1 MSDGLTGARVQTMSI
16 PSAPTVQAMINA
28 CTDHFTQLIADG
40 CAEDVA
46 LDRTWDA
53 YVCAF
58 AQSANHC
65 FDPRDRLF
73 ENKLRTIRE
82 RGF

>member
-1 MSDGLTGARVQTMSI
+1 MTI
-16 PSAPTVQAMINA
+16 PSAQTVQVMLSA
-28 CTDHFTQLIADG
+28 CTDHYSQLITHG

-58 AQSANHC
+58 AQSTTHC

>member
-1 MSDGLTGARVQTMSI
+1 MTIPNVQT
-16 PSAPTVQAMINA
+16 VQVMLSA
-28 CTDHFTQLIADG
+28 CTGHYSQLITDG

-58 AQSANHC
+58 AQSTNHC

>member
-1 MSDGLTGARVQTMSI
+1 MSMTTT
-16 PSAPTVQAMINA
+16 PSESTVQAMLFA
-28 CTDHFTQLIADG
+28 CTNHMEQLIADG

-46 LDRTWDA
+46 VDRTWDA
-53 YVCAF
+53 YQCAI
-58 AQSANHC
+58 AQSATHC

>member
-1 MSDGLTGARVQTMSI
+1 MTTT
-16 PSAPTVQAMINA
+16 PNAPAVQAMLDA
-28 CTDHFTQLIADG
+28 CEDHFTQLITDG

-58 AQSANHC
+58 AQSPVHC

-73 ENKLRTIRE
+73 ETRLRTIAAKE
-82 RGF
+82 RFERKNQACAH

>member
-1 MSDGLTGARVQTMSI
+1 MATMPSDR
-16 PSAPTVQAMINA
+16 TVLVMLQACN
-28 CTDHFTQLIADG
+28 DHFTKLVSGG

-58 AQSANHC
+58 DQSAAHC
-65 FDPRDRLF
+65 FDPRDHLF
-73 ENKLRTIRE
+73 EAKLRTIRE

>member
-1 MSDGLTGARVQTMSI
+1 MTMTSSPSD
-16 PSAPTVQAMINA
+16 SAILAMLA
-28 CTDHFTQLIADG
+28 ECDSYFTKLVSDG

-46 LDRTWDA
+46 MDRTWDA

-58 AQSANHC
+58 NQSATHC
-65 FDPRDRLF
+65 FDPRDHLF
-73 ENKLRTIRE
+73 ETKLRTIRE

>member
-1 MSDGLTGARVQTMSI
+1 MSLPSPSTGL
-16 PSAPTVQAMINA
+16 AMHRS
-28 CTDHFTQLIADG
+28 CTEHYEWLIAGG

-53 YVCAF
+53 YVCALE
-58 AQSANHC
+58 QSATHC

-73 ENKLRTIRE
+73 ENKLRTIVE
-82 RGF
+82 RGQTNA

>member
-1 MSDGLTGARVQTMSI
+1 MPALPSDQT
-16 PSAPTVQAMINA
+16 VLAMLRASTNYFERLRA
-28 CTDHFTQLIADG
+28 GG

-53 YVCAF
+53 YQCALMES
-58 AQSANHC
+58 SAKC

-73 ENKLRTIRE
+73 ESKLRTIRE
-82 RGF
+82 KG

>member
-1 MSDGLTGARVQTMSI
+1 MEL
-16 PSAPTVQAMINA
+16 PSAKTVLAMLRA
-28 CTDHFTQLIADG
+28 CTDHYQRLMAGG

-53 YVCAF
+53 YDCAF
-58 AQSANHC
+58 AQSPNHC

>member
-1 MSDGLTGARVQTMSI
+1 MAL
-16 PSAPTVQAMINA
+16 PSPSTVLAMLIA
-28 CTDHFTQLIADG
+28 CNDRFTQLITDG
-40 CAEDVA
+40 CAEGVA

-53 YVCAF
+53 YTCAF
-58 AQSANHC
+58 DLSDAHC

-73 ENKLRTIRE
+73 ESKLRTIRE

>member
-1 MSDGLTGARVQTMSI
+1 MLE
-16 PSAPTVQAMINA
+16 A
-28 CTDHFTQLIADG
+28 CDKHFNQLVADG
-40 CAEDVA
+40 CAEEVA
-46 LDRTWDA
+46 EDRTWDA
-53 YVCAF
+53 YSCAF
-58 AQSANHC
+58 AQSTTHC

>member
-1 MSDGLTGARVQTMSI
+1 M
-16 PSAPTVQAMINA
+16 PSPDTVLAMLRA
-28 CTDHFTQLIADG
+28 CDAHFNQLISGG
-40 CAEDVA
+40 CVEDVA

-53 YVCAF
+53 YSCAF
-58 AQSANHC
+58 AQSETHC